1 MAIILRVTGAY
12 LILVGAAVAV
22 HFLAN
27 QFYDPLIE
35 GDSLT
40 VWRILDPLMV
50 IGLAAVVVCAW
61 TRKRRDGSGTGVD
74 RAYLEA
80 NVVFY
85 FSAALMIALLWS
97 WFGVEWS
104 EPRNDDGLVWIF
116 IDSTLPVLFA
126 ATGLRLLRE

>member
-1 MAIILRVTGAY
+1 MAIVLRVTGAY

-27 QFYDPLIE
+27 QFYDPTIE

-50 IGLAAVVVCAW
+50 IGLAAVGACAW
-61 TRKRRDGSGTGVD
+61 TRKRRVDSDKGVD

-85 FSAALMIALLWS
+85 FSAALMIALVWN
-97 WFGVEWS
+97 WFGVQWS
-104 EPRNDDGLVWIF
+104 EPQNDNGLVWIF
-116 IDSTLPVLFA
+116 IDSTLPVLFVS
-126 ATGLRLLRE
+126 TGLRMLRE